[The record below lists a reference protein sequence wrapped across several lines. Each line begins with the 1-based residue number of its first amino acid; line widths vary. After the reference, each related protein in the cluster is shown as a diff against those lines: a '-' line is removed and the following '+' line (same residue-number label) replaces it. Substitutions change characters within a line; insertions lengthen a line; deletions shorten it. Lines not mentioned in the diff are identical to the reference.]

1 MAEILYEN
9 LTREQLHTYRL
20 VLDAYNLPYVSDET
34 ADGGRIWVEQDVYG
48 PARNLVAQY
57 ILENP
62 EEVGPAQPLLPPM
75 RRTYSAVWIVLVL
88 SAAHWIIH
96 TADDVAQII
105 DVYGASAARIL
116 QGEVYRA
123 ATALMIHADLP
134 HLVGN
139 LAAIALLGTLVCAIT
154 GAGVG
159 WLIILLSGISGNLIN
174 AFFFQHSH
182 LSVGAS
188 TAVFGALGFLAA
200 FQFQRKRS
208 SIRRDQRKKAWLPLA
223 GGLALLGFLGTARH
237 ADLMAHLFG
246 MLAGICFGI
255 LYARLW
261 RPHIKEKYQA
271 YCVAA
276 LVVITAL
283 SWMGPFHILKF

>member
-9 LTREQLHTYRL
+9 LTPEQMHAYCL
-20 VLDAYNLPYVSDET
+20 VLEAYNLPYSTGKT
-34 ADGGRIWVEQDVYG
+34 AGGGQIWVEEDFFQH
-48 PARNLVAQY
+48 ARDLVGKY
-57 ILENP
+57 IVENP
-62 EEVGPAQPLLPPM
+62 EPMAPAQPALSP
-75 RRTYSAVWIVLVL
+75 RSRTYSAVWICLVL

-96 TADDVAQII
+96 TSDDVAQII
-105 DVYGASAARIL
+105 DVYGASATRIL

-139 LAAIALLGTLVCAIT
+139 LAAIALLGTLVCTIT

-174 AFFFQHSH
+174 AFYFQHSH

-208 SIRRDQRKKAWLPLA
+208 SNRRDQRKKAWLPLA
-223 GGLALLGFLGTARH
+223 GGLALLGFLGTAEH

-261 RPHIKEKYQA
+261 LPHIREKHQA
-271 YCVAA
+271 YCIAA
-276 LVVITAL
+276 LVVIAAL
-283 SWMGPFHILKF
+283 SWVGPFHLD

>member
-9 LTREQLHTYRL
+9 LTREQVHAYCL
-20 VLDAYNLPYVSDET
+20 VLDAYNLPYVSDKT

-48 PARNLVAQY
+48 SARDLVAQY
-57 ILENP
+57 IIENP
-62 EEVGPAQPLLPPM
+62 EPTEPPQPALSPM
-75 RRTYSAVWIVLVL
+75 SRTYSALWICLVL

-96 TADDVAQII
+96 TSDDVAQII

-139 LAAIALLGTLVCAIT
+139 LAAIALLGTLVCTIT

-174 AFFFQHSH
+174 AFYFQHSH

-208 SIRRDQRKKAWLPLA
+208 SNRRDQRKKAWLPLA
-223 GGLALLGFLGTARH
+223 GGLALLGFLGTAEH

-261 RPHIKEKYQA
+261 LPHIREKHQA
-271 YCVAA
+271 YCIVA
-276 LVVITAL
+276 LVVIIAL
-283 SWMGPFHILKF
+283 SWVGPFHLD